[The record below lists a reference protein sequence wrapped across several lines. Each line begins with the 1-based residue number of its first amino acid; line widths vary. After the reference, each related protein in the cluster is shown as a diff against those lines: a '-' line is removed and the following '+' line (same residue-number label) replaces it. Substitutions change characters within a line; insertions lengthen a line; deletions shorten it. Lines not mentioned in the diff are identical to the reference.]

1 MAEPKVSA
9 FIVHELP
16 GRLRLK
22 IPEKRGDTAYF
33 TRLAEQLPRCPG
45 IVRVDGKAH
54 TGSLLVLHA
63 PATRA
68 ADIDAY
74 AERHGLFSLTD
85 RPAAPRRTLRQHASG
100 GVDVLDR
107 GLSAASGGVIDLASA
122 VLLVLLVLA
131 ARQAARG
138 QVLAPAFT
146 LLWYALELIAR
157 RKPSE
162 K

>member
-9 FIVHELP
+9 FVVHELP

-33 TRLAEQLPRCPG
+33 ARLAEQLPHCPG
-45 IVRVDGKAH
+45 ILRVDGRVH
-54 TGSLLVLHA
+54 TGSLLVLHGA
-63 PATRA
+63 ATRA

-74 AERHGLFSLTD
+74 AGRLGLFSLTD
-85 RPAAPRRTLRQHASG
+85 RPATPRRTLRQCANA
-100 GVDVLDR
+100 GVDALDR
-107 GLSAASGGVIDLASA
+107 GLLAASGGVIDFGSA
-122 VLLVLLVLA
+122 MLLMMLVLA

-138 QVLAPAFT
+138 QVLVPAFS
-146 LLWYALELIAR
+146 LLWFALEVTAW
-157 RKPSE
+157 RKSGD

>member
-33 TRLAEQLPRCPG
+33 TRLAEQLPHCPG
-45 IVRVDGKAH
+45 VARVDGKAH

-63 PATRA
+63 SATRA

-74 AERHGLFSLTD
+74 AERLGLFSLTD
-85 RPAAPRRTLRQHASG
+85 RPATPRRTLRQCANA
-100 GVDVLDR
+100 GVDALDR
-107 GLSAASGGVIDLASA
+107 GLLAASGGVVDLGSA
-122 VLLVLLVLA
+122 ILLMLLVLA

-138 QVLAPAFT
+138 QVLVPAFS
-146 LLWYALELIAR
+146 LLWFALEVTTW
-157 RKPSE
+157 RKVSG